1 MPLLY
6 RPDPPSSPQPEPLD
20 SVQLTDVDDS
30 IVLSDLL
37 RTGEASRLR
46 RRGAMR
52 LDHNAIHSQR
62 HESGRTTPPTIITPA
77 SPSWMDPRDDDD
89 GDDDYTQA
97 WEQADDSASL
107 SAEVR
112 LTSGPDPFDH
122 VLYCGGEDPTLEL
135 TVGRGPYQP
144 PSPLPS
150 SPAIRAP
157 RRRDARLTNGCG
169 AVVHLRA
176 WRRVRT
182 SVWVGKHEATSAVI
196 PIDPCYFERPS
207 IVKLIRSPC
216 GCVREPVGCAICGN
230 PLGTRHKPCEA
241 APSGLFPP
249 NNTSAPPLCPEGPR
263 YWHGLPARSSSRYFY
278 MFFADS
284 VSSSH
289 SGYLGSSSRDR
300 HPENSMA
307 YDLLERLVPPSPRPP
322 NDGDQESIEYNSS
335 RLQVDPDPS
344 LDPDG
349 TIIASSEPDSP
360 DKSSSELISLPER

>member
-6 RPDPPSSPQPEPLD
+6 RPDRASSPPPEPLD

-52 LDHNAIHSQR
+52 LDHNALHSQR
-62 HESGRTTPPTIITPA
+62 HESGRTSPPTIITPA
-77 SPSWMDPRDDDD
+77 SPSWVEPTEDDDD
-89 GDDDYTQA
+89 DDTQT
-97 WEQADDSASL
+97 WEQADDTASL

-112 LTSGPDPFDH
+112 FISDPDPCDH
-122 VLYCGGEDPTLEL
+122 VLYCGREDPTLEL
-135 TVGRGPYQP
+135 TVGRGPYEP
-144 PSPLPS
+144 ASPLPS
-150 SPAIRAP
+150 SVAARAP
-157 RRRDARLTNGCG
+157 RRRDARHTNGCG

-176 WRRVRT
+176 WRRERT

-196 PIDPCYFERPS
+196 PIDPSYFDRPS
-207 IVKLIRSPC
+207 TVRVIRSPC

-241 APSGLFPP
+241 ASAGLFSS
-249 NNTSAPPLCPEGPR
+249 NSSSAPPICPEGPR
-263 YWHGLPARSSSRYFY
+263 YWHGLPARPSSRYFF
-278 MFFADS
+278 MFFADR
-284 VSSSH
+284 VSSSR
-289 SGYLGSSSRDR
+289 SGFRGSSFRDR
-300 HPENSMA
+300 HTDNSID
-307 YDLLERLVPPSPRPP
+307 YDPFERLVSPSPRPL
-322 NDGDQESIEYNSS
+322 NDGDQENIEDNSS
-335 RLQVDPDPS
+335 HLQVDPDPS

-360 DKSSSELISLPER
+360 DKSSPELISLPER